1 MGPTPL
7 VNFYYFLL
15 SVNLTTMGPHV
26 SFDRAD
32 VSVDP
37 APPVIG
43 TIQPQSLTSGPHWS
57 GLTWT
62 RPVDLLTSA

>member
-15 SVNLTTMGPHV
+15 SLNLTTMGPHV
-26 SFDRAD
+26 SMDRAN

-37 APPVIG
+37 APPVIDTEQHCVTDQWTPLVRFDLG
-43 TIQPQSLTSGPHWS
+43 QPC
-57 GLTWT
+57 
-62 RPVDLLTSA
+62 